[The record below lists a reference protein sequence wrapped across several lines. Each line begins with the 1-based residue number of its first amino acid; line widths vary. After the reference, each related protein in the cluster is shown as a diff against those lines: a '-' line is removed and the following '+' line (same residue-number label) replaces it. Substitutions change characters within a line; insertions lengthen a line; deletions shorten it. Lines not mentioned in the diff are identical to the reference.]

1 MIDKEF
7 LKAWTEVPSVGTACL
22 PAMNMLAERFGSG
35 YDRTF
40 VSDGFCLFQKAGAGP
55 QALKVVFVAHVDEV
69 GGCVYGS
76 YGDLGYLTRVW
87 GNTPELFAG
96 FDLQAFDYLA
106 TTGAEAYPVRA
117 EIADVNGED
126 RMLLYGEG
134 IRPYRTGWTFQQETT
149 YDGDIIDGKALD
161 PRVTAYAVLEAVMA
175 LNTPEV
181 GALFVMAEECAMD
194 VARKAVTF
202 LQERSPNLQLIAN
215 ADVPG
220 IQNIGE
226 GRLELPAIR
235 IFEGRNFIDPMFGIR
250 VAEVMEQQGVEFH
263 LSAAR
268 SGSQTILFSP
278 LAPTLS
284 IALPSQGVHLPRVL
298 MSLQGTERCTALL
311 HAIGANA
318 LDDKLTFA
326 KDALKERSDA

>member
-1 MIDKEF
+1 VIDQAF
-7 LKAWTEVPSVGTACL
+7 LKAFTEVPSIGTACL
-22 PAMNMLAERFGSG
+22 PALNLLAERFGNG
-35 YDRTF
+35 YERTF

-55 QALKVVFVAHVDEV
+55 EALKVVFVAHVDEV
-69 GGCVYGS
+69 GGCVYGPHS
-76 YGDLGYLTRVW
+76 DRGFLTRVW
-87 GNTPELFAG
+87 GNTPDLFDQ

-106 TTGAEAYPVRA
+106 ATGAEAFPVQSRL
-117 EIADVNGED
+117 ADVNGEE
-126 RMLLYGEG
+126 RMLLIGEG

-149 YDGDIIDGKALD
+149 FDGDTIDGKALD
-161 PRVTAYAVLEAVMA
+161 PRVTAYAVMEAVLA

-202 LQERSPNLQLIAN
+202 LQERAPALQLIAN

-268 SGSQTILFSP
+268 SGSQTLLFSP

-298 MSLQGTERCTALL
+298 MSLQGTERCISLL
-311 HAIGANA
+311 RAIGANA
-318 LDDKLTFA
+318 LDGKLTFSPFA
-326 KDALKERSDA
+326 

>member
-7 LKAWTEVPSVGTACL
+7 LKTLSEVPSVGTACL
-22 PAMNMLAERFGSG
+22 PAMNLLAERFGSG

-55 QALKVVFVAHVDEV
+55 SALKVVFVAHVDEV
-69 GGCVYGS
+69 GGCVYGKHN
-76 YGDLGYLTRVW
+76 DLGFLTRAW
-87 GNTPELFAG
+87 GNDPDIFA
-96 FDLQAFDYLA
+96 DAKLQAFDYLA
-106 TTGAEAYPVRA
+106 ESGAEAFAVQGEVA
-117 EIADVNGED
+117 EVKGEE
-126 RMLLYGEG
+126 RMLLYGDP
-134 IRPYRTGWTFQQETT
+134 IRPYRTGWTFRQETT
-149 YDGDIIDGKALD
+149 FDGDTIDGKALD
-161 PRVTAYAVLEAVMA
+161 PRVTAYAVMETVLA
-175 LNTPEV
+175 LDTPEV

-202 LQERSPNLQLIAN
+202 LQKNAPALSLIAN

-226 GRLELPAIR
+226 GRLEMPAIR

-250 VAEVMEQQGVEFH
+250 VAEVMERQGVEFH

-268 SGSQTILFSP
+268 SGSQTLLFSP

-284 IALPSQGVHLPRVL
+284 IALPSAGVHLPRVL
-298 MSLQGTERCTALL
+298 MSLQGTERCIALL
-311 HAIGANA
+311 KAIGANA
-318 LDDKLTFA
+318 LDGSLTFPSR
-326 KDALKERSDA
+326 LYS

>member
-1 MIDKEF
+1 MIDTAF
-7 LKAWTEVPSVGTACL
+7 LKAFTEVPSIGTACL

-55 QALKVVFVAHVDEV
+55 EALKIVFVAHVDEV
-69 GGCVYGS
+69 GGCVYGP
-76 YGDLGYLTRVW
+76 YGDLGFLTRVW
-87 GNTPELFAG
+87 GNVPELFAG
-96 FDLQAFDYLA
+96 AELQAFDYLA
-106 TTGAEAYPVRA
+106 TTGAEAYPVRGDV
-117 EIADVNGED
+117 ADVNGED

-149 YDGDIIDGKALD
+149 FDGDTIDGKALD
-161 PRVTAYAVLEAVMA
+161 PRVTAYAVLEAVLA

-202 LQERSPNLQLIAN
+202 LQERAPALQLIAN

-268 SGSQTILFSP
+268 SGSQTLLFSP

-284 IALPSQGVHLPRVL
+284 IALPSKGVHLPRVL
-298 MSLQGTERCTALL
+298 MSLQGTERCISLL

-318 LDDKLTFA
+318 LDGKLTFSP
-326 KDALKERSDA
+326 LGNG